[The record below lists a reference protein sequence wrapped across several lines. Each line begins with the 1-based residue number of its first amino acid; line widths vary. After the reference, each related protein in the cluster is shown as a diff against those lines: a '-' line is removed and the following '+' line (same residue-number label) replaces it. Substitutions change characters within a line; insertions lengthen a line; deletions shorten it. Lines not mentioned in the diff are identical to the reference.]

1 MGTLTGIFGAVAA
14 FITGFVGH
22 VVAHDFC
29 EVAPMLS
36 KKLIEFAASYLP
48 RSIRDR
54 YLEEWRADLQ
64 AQPGTVAKLAWSLGC
79 LRSSFQLRRQARI
92 DRIRRTTFQFVLS
105 TGEVVVANVSTLVF
119 LLRIVK
125 ARRVTNKYHIP
136 AILTATFIWLVSKP
150 MVEWRWHSRA
160 DVRIAAHVI
169 QAGFPMKV
177 AQQFDG
183 VAIEEPTEYQ

>member
-64 AQPGTVAKLAWSLGC
+64 AQPGTVAKLAWSLW
-79 LRSSFQLRRQARI
+79 
-92 DRIRRTTFQFVLS
+92 VP
-105 TGEVVVANVSTLVF
+105 E
-119 LLRIVK
+119 IV
-125 ARRVTNKYHIP
+125 IP
-136 AILTATFIWLVSKP
+136 AASASSHRQNKKNDLS
-150 MVEWRWHSRA
+150 
-160 DVRIAAHVI
+160 VRFVHWGSGCSERLHP
-169 QAGFPMKV
+169 GFSP
-177 AQQFDG
+177 
-183 VAIEEPTEYQ
+183 